1 MKNQKIVAVIVGRF
15 QTPELHDGHKY
26 LIDVA
31 KRGGRELLIA
41 VGVSGGATSR
51 NNPMDY
57 KTRAIMLQAA
67 YPEAKITMIEDHPSN
82 EAWSGQ
88 LDALIVEQFPQHKA
102 ILFGSRDSFLP
113 HYQGKNI
120 CREIRPKI
128 KACATNF
135 RQKVAETVVDSPDF
149 RAGVI
154 YASTKQNFP
163 TSFQTVDVVIKHTLE
178 NKVIVGRKAGENG
191 WRFPGGFVDP
201 TDESLERAAKRE
213 IREEVGD
220 IEIADVKYLGSTR
233 INDYR
238 YRNSE
243 HQIMTALFTALY
255 VYGPMRAQDDL
266 AEVRW
271 QSLDGLMGCLVD
283 AHKPLGEMYLQTL
296 QGN

>member
-1 MKNQKIVAVIVGRF
+1 MKTQKIVAVIVGRF

-26 LIDVA
+26 LIDIA
-31 KRGGRELLIA
+31 KRGGRELLI
-41 VGVSGGATSR
+41 VIGVNGGATSR

-57 KTRAIMLQAA
+57 ETRATMLQAA
-67 YPEAKITMIEDHPSN
+67 YPEAKITMIKDHPSN
-82 EAWSGQ
+82 EAWSDQ
-88 LDALIVEQFPQHKA
+88 LDALIAEQFPQHKA

-120 CREIRPKI
+120 CLEIRPKI
-128 KACATNF
+128 KVCATNF
-135 RQKVAETVVDSPDF
+135 RQKVAEKVIDSPDF

-178 NKVIVGRKAGENG
+178 NKVIVGRKAGEKG

-201 TDESLERAAKRE
+201 ADKSLELAAKRE
-213 IREEVGD
+213 TREEVGD
-220 IEIADVKYLGSTR
+220 IEIDDVKYLGSTR

-243 HQIMTALFTALY
+243 HQIMTAFFSASY
-255 VYGPMRAQDDL
+255 IFGPIRAQDDL

-271 QSLDGLMGCLVD
+271 QNLDGLMDCLVD

-296 QGN
+296 QGK